1 MKPKRIT
8 IKDIAK
14 EAGVSETTVS
24 RFLNKKFEYMGY
36 DTRLKIEKVVKEL
49 NYRPSNIARSLK
61 SNKSKLLGAVIA
73 DIENPFS
80 NIIIKGL
87 IDRANALGYSLM
99 VSISNNSIERE
110 NEGIRTFI
118 DNGVEGLIVNT
129 VTDSETLLKEV
140 SETTP
145 VLLIDRNINNLDV
158 DLVTSN
164 NYELGSELLTHLI
177 ESGYKKIGF
186 FSEEMKNNS
195 VRQIRHQ
202 AFIESTK
209 DVEGIEAETFII
221 DREKPEQTIKLLER
235 FLDSETPP
243 VIVAGNGLI
252 QLALLKVLKEIDF
265 EFREDYGFCGFDD
278 WDWSTV
284 VGKDGITSISQ
295 NSYSLGTESIDIL
308 HKRITNKL
316 KDKEPILKTI
326 KGKLVVRG
334 STRLHVKENE
344 R

>member
-1 MKPKRIT
+1 
-8 IKDIAK
+8 
-14 EAGVSETTVS
+14 
-24 RFLNKKFEYMGY
+24 
-36 DTRLKIEKVVKEL
+36 
-49 NYRPSNIARSLK
+49 
-61 SNKSKLLGAVIA
+61 
-73 DIENPFS
+73 
-80 NIIIKGL
+80 
-87 IDRANALGYSLM
+87 M

-140 SETTP
+140 SETIP
-145 VLLIDRNINNLDV
+145 VLLIDRSIDNLDV

-164 NYELGSELLTHLI
+164 NFELGSELLTHLI

-221 DREKPEQTIKLLER
+221 DREKPEETVKLLER
-235 FLDSETPP
+235 FLDSDIPP

-252 QLALLKVLKEIDF
+252 QLALLKVLIELDF
-265 EFREDYGFCGFDD
+265 EFGEDYGFCGFDD
-278 WDWSTV
+278 WD
-284 VGKDGITSISQ
+284 
-295 NSYSLGTESIDIL
+295 
-308 HKRITNKL
+308 
-316 KDKEPILKTI
+316 
-326 KGKLVVRG
+326 
-334 STRLHVKENE
+334 
-344 R
+344 

>member
-24 RFLNKKFEYMGY
+24 RFLNKKFEYMGH

-145 VLLIDRNINNLDV
+145 VLLIDRSIDNLDV

-164 NYELGSELLTHLI
+164 NFELGSELLTHLI

-221 DREKPEQTIKLLER
+221 DREKPEETVKLLER
-235 FLDSETPP
+235 FLDSDIPP

-252 QLALLKVLKEIDF
+252 QLALLKVLIELDF
-265 EFREDYGFCGFDD
+265 EFGEDYGFCGFDD
-278 WDWSTV
+278 WDWSTL

-308 HKRITNKL
+308 HKRITNEIKE
-316 KDKEPILKTI
+316 KDPILKTI
-326 KGKLVVRG
+326 KGKLIVRG
-334 STRLHVKENE
+334 STRLHAKENE

>member
-24 RFLNKKFEYMGY
+24 RFLNKKFEYMGHE
-36 DTRLKIEKVVKEL
+36 TRLKIEKVVKEL

-87 IDRANALGYSLM
+87 IDKSNELGYSLM
-99 VSISNNSIERE
+99 ISISNNSIEKE
-110 NEGIRTFI
+110 DEGIRSFI
-118 DNGVEGLIVNT
+118 DNGVEGLVVNT
-129 VTDSETLLKEV
+129 VTDSEVLLKEV
-140 SETTP
+140 NETTP
-145 VLLIDRNINNLDV
+145 VLLIDRSIDNLDV

-164 NYELGSELLTHLI
+164 NYELGSELMTHLI
-177 ESGYKKIGF
+177 ESGYKRIGF
-186 FSEEMKNNS
+186 FSEEMTNNS

-202 AFIESTK
+202 AFIDSSKEM
-209 DVEGIEAETFII
+209 EGINAETFII
-221 DREKPEQTIKLLER
+221 DREKPDETVRMLET
-235 FLDSETPP
+235 FLDADEPP

-252 QLALLKVLKEIDF
+252 QLALLKVLRELTYKF
-265 EFREDYGFCGFDD
+265 GEDYGFCGFDD

-295 NSYSLGTESIDIL
+295 DSYSLGTESVDIL
-308 HKRITNKL
+308 HKRITQEL
-316 KDKEPILKTI
+316 KKEEPILKTI
-326 KGKLVVRG
+326 KGKLIVRG
-334 STRLHVKENE
+334 STRLNTKENE
-344 R
+344 Q

>member
-24 RFLNKKFEYMGY
+24 RFLNKKFEYMGH

-73 DIENPFS
+73 DIENSFS

-145 VLLIDRNINNLDV
+145 VLLIDRSIDNLDV

-164 NYELGSELLTHLI
+164 NFELGSELLTHLI

-221 DREKPEQTIKLLER
+221 DREKPEETVKLLER
-235 FLDSETPP
+235 FLDSDIPP

-252 QLALLKVLKEIDF
+252 QLALLKVLIELDF
-265 EFREDYGFCGFDD
+265 EFGEDYGFCGFDD
-278 WDWSTV
+278 WDWSTL

-308 HKRITNKL
+308 HKRITN
-316 KDKEPILKTI
+316 EI
-326 KGKLVVRG
+326 K
-334 STRLHVKENE
+334 
-344 R
+344 